1 MRERMNRIIRIVI
14 ITLSFFSVSACSLF
28 PGYNVCIPR
37 FNAVKELK
45 SFIINADG
53 SLKGNPNLYGQWLD
67 PGIILDETNQFSS
80 SMTING
86 QIATCK
92 KSSSF
97 TLAADPRLQTI
108 LLVTNQLIRDVFY
121 TDSAK
126 QNYDFT
132 KSANIIAE
140 IFNNNKNGSS
150 IEYYAERVLLQ
161 YNQYLDVNSLQPD
174 VKEIFIQN
182 KAVDTYLKYYS
193 DFYQKND
200 FTIYYDNKG
209 NLIRLNI
216 DDVIIVKT
224 NVLTYPANP
233 YSPDNNAVWYKKTKP
248 NKLSENQ
255 WSVTETNSDGIGLIL
270 TSGSNIIKNENGKTN
285 NDSIQSIFTITNNGL
300 FGIKIKN
307 NNVQNPI
314 AEYGGYN
321 ISVEHTG
328 CLAKD
333 AKPNMLT
340 NSGNIE
346 VKLLDDD
353 DKEFKKFKISEQSFV
368 IQSIN
373 KNAKIL
379 LRVTAKDD
387 KFENNAG
394 YYDLKFAF
402 ENRGWLT
409 MKISGLIYSFVIDP
423 IKKTVKQVTRENFI
437 NLVTNNQ
444 FQVIVRTLLTL
455 FVVIYGLL
463 FTLGAIKDTQTM
475 LVVKAIKIAII
486 LALISPGSWNF
497 FSDHLLRGA
506 EEGMDYLIII
516 SSGYNPYLNN
526 IFSFSDR
533 LFDFL
538 LHPWN
543 ILKLFSLF
551 FMSVPFTEVPFY
563 LHSMAMG
570 IILFSLIIIPV
581 IVYLI
586 ALLFVIIEYIKSI
599 FIIGF
604 LISLAPLFIITILF
618 DTTKKFFI
626 QWATHVT
633 FYILYPVFL
642 FIFINFAHEL
652 VSISI
657 YSLFAFETCFL
668 LDAIPFK
675 ILGIWPI
682 PIGLPG
688 FRITD
693 MNLLNLFG
701 FFIGVMQLIIIVFFV
716 KGSISIIKITI
727 AEMVNVDSMLS
738 GRALMGSGGMLK
750 NQNKGKDDKKDDKKD
765 KDDKDDGKD
774 KKGGDTDKTDGGG
787 DTGGAENA
795 SDSVGTASD
804 VAGAAV

>member
-1 MRERMNRIIRIVI
+1 MGERMNRILRVI
-14 ITLSFFSVSACSLF
+14 IIILAFFSISACSLF
-28 PGYNVCIPR
+28 PGYNICIPR

-53 SLKGNPNLYGQWLD
+53 SLKGNSNLYGQWLD
-67 PGIILDETNQFSS
+67 PGITLNETNQFST

-92 KSSSF
+92 QSSSF
-97 TLAADPRLQTI
+97 ILATDPRLQTI
-108 LLVTNQLIRDVFY
+108 LSVTNQLIREVFY

-140 IFNNNKNGSS
+140 IFNNKNGSS
-150 IEYYAERVLLQ
+150 IEYYTERVLLQ
-161 YNQYLDVNSLQPD
+161 YNQYLDVNSLKPE
-174 VKEIFIQN
+174 VKEIFIKN
-182 KAVDTYLKYYS
+182 KAVTTYSKYYS

-200 FTIYYDNKG
+200 STTYYDNKG

-216 DDVIIVKT
+216 GDVIIVKT
-224 NVLTYPANP
+224 NILTHPANP
-233 YSPDNNAVWYKKTKP
+233 YSPNNNAVWYQETKP
-248 NKLSENQ
+248 NTLSEHQ

-285 NDSIQSIFTITNNGL
+285 NDAVQSIFTITNNGL
-300 FGIKIKN
+300 LGLKIKN
-307 NNVQNPI
+307 NNIQNPI

-321 ISVEHTG
+321 ISVAHTG

-340 NSGNIE
+340 NAGNIE

-402 ENRGWLT
+402 ENRGWLP

-437 NLVTNNQ
+437 NLVSNNQ

-463 FTLGAIKDTQTM
+463 FMLGAIKDTQTM
-475 LVVKAIKIAII
+475 LVVKAIKIGII

-497 FSDHLLRGA
+497 FSDYLLRGA

-516 SSGYNPYLNN
+516 SSGYNPYMTN

-551 FMSVPFTEVPFY
+551 FMSVPFTEVPSY
-563 LHSMAMG
+563 VHSMAMG
-570 IILFSLIIIPV
+570 IVLFILIVIPV

-626 QWATHVT
+626 QWATHIV
-633 FYILYPVFL
+633 FYMLYPVFL

-765 KDDKDDGKD
+765 DDKDDKKD
-774 KKGGDTDKTDGGG
+774 GGDSDKTDGGGDTGGG

-795 SDSVGTASD
+795 SDA
-804 VAGAAV
+804 AGAV